1 MPSKPKSHA
10 ERERERKGNKYT
22 NAQKEYDERRR
33 NGVANQVRQS
43 QRWRKLRKLYA
54 ARHPLCADPFG
65 WHKQD
70 GVTVPMEH
78 VHHIIPIKHNPK
90 LAYTESNLM
99 AVCAKCHAKLERE
112 IG

>member
-22 NAQKEYDERRR
+22 NPQKEYDERRR
-33 NGVANQVRQS
+33 HGVANRVRQS
-43 QRWRKLRKLYA
+43 KQWRKLRKQFA
-54 ARHPLCADPFG
+54 ADHPLCADPFG

-70 GVTVPMEH
+70 GVTVPMAH
-78 VHHIIPIKHNPK
+78 VHHIIPIVKNVD
-90 LAYTESNLM
+90 LAYDKKNLM
-99 AVCAKCHAKLERE
+99 AVCVKCHNKLERE